1 MKKVLLGLALVL
13 GLAKLAHASSSA
25 TLFLEG
31 YVETICEIYIDPV
44 IGALTTLDVV
54 GGETSRNIATAT
66 ENFNGVT
73 GYTVSIESTNA
84 GNLTHNN
91 GTNNVAYTI
100 EYDGGTATAPG
111 AIGTPAIVKT
121 VAGPLTAA
129 ITDTSTVDITVTAG
143 GATLPAG
150 AYTDTLIFTIQAL

>member
-1 MKKVLLGLALVL
+1 MKKTVLVL
-13 GLAKLAHASSSA
+13 GLVLGFAKTTYASSSA

-31 YVETICEIYIDPV
+31 FVETICEIYIDPV

-54 GGETSRNIATAT
+54 GGETSRNIATAN
-66 ENFNGVT
+66 EHFNGVT
-73 GYTVSIESTNA
+73 GYTVSLESANA

-91 GTNNVAYTI
+91 GTNSVAYTI
-100 EYDGGTATAPG
+100 EYDGAAAAVPG
-111 AIGTPAIVKT
+111 AIGSPTTVKT

-129 ITDTSTVDITVTAG
+129 IVDASTVDITVTGG